1 MLNLPLLTKKSTDR
15 FPKVGKKDKSM
26 HNEIRAFYAHMALT
40 HECRFVR
47 CFCLDS
53 ENIASDITFII
64 KKIHSSLI
72 FLRPSQNLCGF
83 ILFNTRN
90 FMYNSSNKSTRNKI
104 EDFYARRAARRVCR
118 YFGNIA
124 SDSSCIRTSSA
135 SFASIG
141 CRIRFHSR
149 GRKASE

>member
-1 MLNLPLLTKKSTDR
+1 MLNLPLLSKKSTDR
-15 FPKVGKKDKSM
+15 FPKVGKKDKSA
-26 HNEIRAFYAHMALT
+26 HNEIGDFYAHMALA
-40 HECRFVR
+40 HERRFIR

-53 ENIASDITFII
+53 ENIAGDISFI
-64 KKIHSSLI
+64 KKIQSFLI
-72 FLRPSQNLCGF
+72 FLRASQNLCGF

-90 FMYNSSNKSTRNKI
+90 FMYNNSNKSTRNKI

-141 CRIRFHSR
+141 CRIRFYSR

>member
-1 MLNLPLLTKKSTDR
+1 M
-15 FPKVGKKDKSM
+15 V
-26 HNEIRAFYAHMALT
+26 LT
-40 HECRFVR
+40 HERRFIR

-53 ENIASDITFII
+53 GNIASDISFI
-64 KKIHSSLI
+64 KNHSFLI
-72 FLRPSQNLCGF
+72 FLSPSQNLCGF

-90 FMYNSSNKSTRNKI
+90 FMYNNSNKSTRNKI

>member
-1 MLNLPLLTKKSTDR
+1 
-15 FPKVGKKDKSM
+15 
-26 HNEIRAFYAHMALT
+26 MALA
-40 HECRFVR
+40 HERRFIR

-53 ENIASDITFII
+53 ENIAGDISFI
-64 KKIHSSLI
+64 KKIQSFLN
-72 FLRPSQNLCGF
+72 FLRASQNLCGF

-104 EDFYARRAARRVCR
+104 EDFYARRAARRVYR
-118 YFGNIA
+118 YFGIIA